1 MSKPSVLIVGADA
14 ESELAIRRAIESVAV
29 VAGRVAP
36 GVAALEQHRALAPQ
50 VVLVLVGGAAVEA
63 ALRQVTLLS
72 QAGAQVVVAGAAM
85 DPELI
90 LGAMRAGAREFV
102 LVSDAPELRRVVLA
116 QARPAEAAA
125 GLGEII
131 TIFPTRGGVG
141 ATTIAT
147 NLGGALKRRGS
158 EVCLVDLD
166 LHLGDVLSFLDLP
179 STNSITE
186 VIANL
191 ARLDT
196 QLLETS
202 LVRHGSG
209 LRVLAQGGKVEDA
222 ESVRTADIVALLEL
236 LRKHHQHL
244 VVDGINGFDERSLAV
259 LDASQHLVM
268 VLTQDVPAV
277 RSAKRCLE
285 LFRRLG
291 YDDRK
296 IKLVLNRYQRQSK
309 ISSEVVSEA
318 LGLPVNHIVSNDFPS
333 AIEAINRG
341 LMLQDLAPRST
352 LTRDIEAMAPL
363 FMTDDSAGP
372 ERRGFFRGLW
382 SRKGHDGSSRA
393 A

>member
-1 MSKPSVLIVGADA
+1 MSKPSVLIVGAEPESDA
-14 ESELAIRRAIESVAV
+14 TVRRALEAVATL
-29 VAGRVAP
+29 
-36 GVAALEQHRALAPQ
+36 AASGPEGLLEQHRSLAPQ
-50 VVLVLVGGAAVEA
+50 VVLVVVGADVEA
-63 ALRQVTLLS
+63 ALRQVTLLT
-72 QAGAQVVVAGAAM
+72 QAGARVVVAGASK
-85 DPELI
+85 DPDVI

-102 LVSDAPELRRVVLA
+102 VAGDAAELRRVVLA
-116 QARPAEAAA
+116 QARPVDSAA

-141 ATTIAT
+141 ATTLAA
-147 NLGGALKRRGS
+147 NLGGALQRRGS
-158 EVCLVDLD
+158 QACLVDLD
-166 LHLGDVLSFLDLP
+166 LHLGDALSFLDLAG
-179 STNSITE
+179 TTTITD

-191 ARLDT
+191 ARLDA
-196 QLLETS
+196 QLLSTS

-209 LRVLAQGGKVEDA
+209 LRVLAQSGKVEEA
-222 ESVRTADIVALLEL
+222 EAVRTADIVAVLDL
-236 LRKHHQHL
+236 LRQHHRHL
-244 VVDGINGFDERSLAV
+244 IIDGINGFDERSLAV

-268 VLTQDVPAV
+268 LLTQDVPAV

-309 ISSEVVSEA
+309 ISGEVVSEA
-318 LGLPVNHIVSNDFPS
+318 LGLPVSHTISNDFAT

-341 LMLQDLAPRST
+341 VMLQELAPRSP

-363 FMTDDSAGP
+363 FLTDQSTGP

-382 SRKGHDGSSRA
+382 SRKGQDGSSRA